1 MEHLLGLVL
10 LLEQFV
16 LHESGHRLLDG
27 RVVDSHLLFSLIL
40 QRANATV
47 QRVDDF
53 LDLDALRRD
62 RRLLLLLELLVVL
75 LPSFFD
81 RLDLAGDAEQLR
93 VERLEHLL
101 LDRSYHLLLLV
112 VR

>member
-1 MEHLLGLVL
+1 M
-10 LLEQFV
+10 
-16 LHESGHRLLDG
+16 
-27 RVVDSHLLFSLIL
+27 DSHLLFRLAL

-47 QRVDDF
+47 QSVDDF

-62 RRLLLLLELLVVL
+62 SRLLLLLELLVVL
-75 LPSFFD
+75 LPSFLD

-101 LDRSYHLLLLV
+101 LDRSDHLLLLV
-112 VR
+112 GRRLL